1 MSPSIGIPNFR
12 AWSAIVL
19 HRPHAAA
26 VAVMRQLER
35 IGVTTRVV
43 WPELTAADAAADV
56 VFFDADLG
64 YDGQFPWPA
73 SEAPMPLVALL
84 GSEAPGRVEWAIAQ
98 GADAHLLKPIGSAGV
113 YSALVIARHAFAAR
127 MALLREVDELRR
139 RLGRRPAVARAL
151 VAIMRTEGIDET
163 AAFRRLREV
172 AMESRRTIEDA
183 ADAVLAR
190 NGIGHDT
197 RDSA

>member
-1 MSPSIGIPNFR
+1 MNPSIGIPNFR
-12 AWSAIVL
+12 LWTAVVL

-26 VAVMRQLER
+26 DAVTRQLER
-35 IGVTTRVV
+35 IGVRAIAA
-43 WPELTAADAAADV
+43 WPTIDSGVTADV

-64 YDGQFPWPA
+64 YDGQFPWPPCQ
-73 SEAPMPLVALL
+73 APMPLIALL

-98 GADAHLLKPIGSAGV
+98 GADAHILKPIGSAGV

-127 MALLREVDELRR
+127 KALHTEVAGLRDRLR
-139 RLGRRPAVARAL
+139 RRPAVAQAVVAL
-151 VAIMRTEGIDET
+151 MQSESLDEA
-163 AAFRRLREV
+163 AAFRQLRQI

-183 ADAVLAR
+183 AEALVAR
-190 NGIGHDT
+190 HGIPNDS

>member
-26 VAVMRQLER
+26 EAVMRQLER

-43 WPELTAADAAADV
+43 WPELTAADFAADV

-73 SEAPMPLVALL
+73 SEAPMPLIALL

-98 GADAHLLKPIGSAGV
+98 GANAHLLKPIGSAGV

-127 MALLREVDELRR
+127 MALMSEVGALRK
-139 RLGRRPAVARAL
+139 RLSRRPAVAQAV
-151 VAIMRTEGIDET
+151 VAIMRTEGIDEA
-163 AAFRRLREV
+163 AAFRRLREI

-183 ADAVLAR
+183 AEAVVARSGSGNDA
-190 NGIGHDT
+190 

>member
-12 AWSAIVL
+12 SWTAVVL

-26 VAVMRQLER
+26 DAVIRQLDR
-35 IGVTTRVV
+35 IGVRASAA
-43 WPELTAADAAADV
+43 WPELDGAATADV

-64 YDGQFPWPA
+64 YDGQFPWPPCQ
-73 SEAPMPLVALL
+73 APMPLVALL

-113 YSALVIARHAFAAR
+113 YSALVIARQAFSAR
-127 MALLREVDELRR
+127 MSLLAEVAELRD
-139 RLGRRPAVARAL
+139 RLRRRPAVAQAV
-151 VAIMRTEGIDET
+151 VAIMQSESIDEA
-163 AAFRRLREV
+163 AAFRRLRQI
-172 AMESRRTIEDA
+172 AMETRRTIEDA
-183 ADAVLAR
+183 AEAVANRHGSRNDA
-190 NGIGHDT
+190 